1 MEITKENARALW
13 EWQGEQEWAEH
24 HPLIISQAKRIAR
37 LSNQLSSAKHR
48 HNLKMLHKLSML
60 VSEQIH
66 KVEYLQTVKQIKE
79 QAK

>member
-13 EWQGEQEWAEH
+13 EWQGGQEWAEYNRF
-24 HPLIISQAKRIAR
+24 IISQAKRIAR

-48 HNLKMLHKLSML
+48 HNLKMHKKLVIM
-60 VSEQIH
+60 VSEQIRH
-66 KVEYLQTVKQIKE
+66 IEYLQTLKQIKE